1 MLETFFKFWMLASS
15 NEDYKS
21 QAEFKRFI
29 NYSLITVAL
38 MYLLC
43 IIIFYC
49 SWRRRIFQRVD
60 GNEKFFDEPVLRVL
74 KNFNSDV
81 RKLSNDSRVLQIALW
96 KFILSPGNF
105 LYVDRFHCVN
115 RDGELYRSGTSGELN
130 CRIF

>member
-1 MLETFFKFWMLASS
+1 M
-15 NEDYKS
+15 
-21 QAEFKRFI
+21 
-29 NYSLITVAL
+29 
-38 MYLLC
+38 
-43 IIIFYC
+43 
-49 SWRRRIFQRVD
+49 D